1 MATTKIQSMPL
12 SEAKGQNLSDN
23 VSEKFEELLFSL
35 EEPAETGNIFFI
47 SADSQ
52 RLRFRI
58 ERILREKLSP
68 EVTIHSL
75 RVDKGHLN
83 IPRIIK
89 ESSYSNHDIVFI
101 YGVEQRAF
109 RDKILQY
116 LNIGREFLYES
127 KAPLVFWTTAEMVT
141 DIADRA
147 RDLWAFRGGV
157 FEFQETDLVD
167 EMMPIFLPLN
177 IIANQYIYLIEKIED
192 NIRDKEAK

>member
-1 MATTKIQSMPL
+1 MATTKIQS
-12 SEAKGQNLSDN
+12 KNLSDN

-47 SADSQ
+47 AADSQ
-52 RLRFRI
+52 RLRFRL

-75 RVDKGHLN
+75 RVDKNQLN

-89 ESSYSNHDIVFI
+89 ESSYSNHDVVFI
-101 YGVEQRAF
+101 YGIEQRAF
-109 RDKILQY
+109 RDRILQY

-127 KAPLVFWTTAEMVT
+127 KAPLVFWTTTEMMT

-157 FEFQETDLVD
+157 FEFQETDFVD
-167 EMMPIFLPLN
+167 EMIPMFLPLN

-192 NIRDKEAK
+192 KGFTDRRS

>member
-1 MATTKIQSMPL
+1 MATTKTQS
-12 SEAKGQNLSDN
+12 QNLSDD

-47 SADSQ
+47 AADSQ
-52 RLRFRI
+52 RLRFRL
-58 ERILREKLSP
+58 ERMLREKLGA

-75 RVDKGHLN
+75 RVDKDHLN

-89 ESSYSNHDIVFI
+89 ELSYSNHDIVFI
-101 YGVEQRAF
+101 YGIEQRAF
-109 RDKILQY
+109 RDRILQY

-127 KAPLVFWTTAEMVT
+127 KAPLVFWTTTEMVN

-147 RDLWAFRGGV
+147 RDLWAFRGGI
-157 FEFQETDLVD
+157 FEFQETDFVD
-167 EMMPIFLPLN
+167 EIISIFLPLN

-192 NIRDKEAK
+192 EGYHQFSRVKTR